1 MNTVIKSSDT
11 KASQSFFQEKPLFL
25 LGHSTVEYA
34 LPLAIIG
41 LVVFLGVGAMTPIF
55 SGFVGKSLGQR
66 SNQASLPNN
75 RTIEVRKWGAN
86 PLGQPAVFT
95 LSDGTQIQLSQFP
108 NNLQQS
114 VESVGVNGTTD
125 LLANSL
131 KELAQKLLES
141 GKIDASQAQDLITL
155 ANRGHILGKLQGQV
169 EEAVEKAIA
178 SKGSF
183 KDQLIEYKDLKLP
196 PGSFASLLG
205 VTANDPQYEIS
216 GVGAHLRELT
226 PEDRQFN
233 TQFYNSTYNLNE
245 GSNFVG
251 EDRYAFFQQ
260 LQKTAQSGALND
272 ENVKNLVK
280 SLSANID
287 YLTQVT
293 GTATDL
299 FQTRMTIVDG
309 INYKDPSE
317 FKTFVSQT
325 TAGTQVNAANICIIG
340 NGKDVN
346 QTCHN

>member
-1 MNTVIKSSDT
+1 MNTVIKNSDK
-11 KASQSFFQEKPLFL
+11 KALKSLFQGKPWVL

-41 LVVFLGVGAMTPIF
+41 LVVFLGVGAMTPLF
-55 SGFVGKSLGQR
+55 SGFASKSLGQNP
-66 SNQASLPNN
+66 NQASLPSN

-95 LSDGTQIQLSQFP
+95 LSDGTQLQLSQFP

-114 VESVGVNGTTD
+114 VESVGANGTTD
-125 LLANSL
+125 LLTNSL
-131 KELAQKLLES
+131 KELAQKLLDA

-155 ANRGHILGKLQGQV
+155 ANRGHTLGNLQGQV

-183 KDQLIEYKDLKLP
+183 KDQLIEYKDLKLS

-205 VTANDPQYEIS
+205 VTANDPQYEKS
-216 GVGAHLRELT
+216 GVGVHLRELT

-233 TQFYNSTYNLNE
+233 LQFYNSTYILT
-245 GSNFVG
+245 GTSNYVG

-260 LQKTAQSGALND
+260 LQKTAKSGALND

-299 FQTRMTIVDG
+299 FQTRMTTIEG
-309 INYKDPSE
+309 INYKDPSD

-325 TAGTQVNAANICIIG
+325 MAGTQVNAANICILG

-346 QTCHN
+346 QSCHK